1 MGERRYL
8 GDLLDEERPVLGA
21 RVSTTDP
28 AIVEVYG
35 GMGLDFAWIDLEH
48 TGRSPYDS
56 RYLEELTRAA
66 DASGID
72 LLVRLPSGDP
82 SMVRKVLDAGVKT
95 ILIPRIE
102 SSAEIRRAIGATRY
116 VYEDRAGGY
125 GGGAGRDS
133 SWGDVSTVT
142 PSDHDETVSVGCMIE
157 TKSAVENVDEVVGV
171 PGLDF
176 AFVGPADLSISLGHP
191 LEKDHPDVRRAIEDA
206 RDACFDA
213 GLAVGWVTDDTSDA
227 EDAIERGFRLL
238 RIGDEIASARSVLG
252 SRYET
257 LRSTSE

>member
-1 MGERRYL
+1 MGERRHL
-8 GDLLDEERPVLGA
+8 GDLLDEERAVLGA

-35 GMGLDFAWIDLEH
+35 GLGLDFAWIDLEH

-72 LLVRLPSGDP
+72 LLVRLPSGEP
-82 SMVRKVLDAGVKT
+82 PVVRKVLDAGVKT

-102 SSAEIRRAIGATRY
+102 SPSDVRRAVRASRF
-116 VYEDRAGGY
+116 VYEDEPGTY

-133 SWGDVSTVT
+133 SWGDVSTVD

-157 TKSAVENVDEVVGV
+157 TKSAVDNVDEVVAV

-176 AFVGPADLSISLGHP
+176 AFVGPADLSISLGHS
-191 LEKDHPDVRRAIEDA
+191 LEKDHPDVRRAMEKA
-206 RDACFDA
+206 RDACLDA
-213 GLAVGWVTDDTSDA
+213 GVTAGWVTDDTSDA
-227 EDAIERGFRLL
+227 ESAIEAGYRLL
-238 RIGDEIASARSVLG
+238 RIGDEIASVRTVLG
-252 SRYET
+252 SRYEK
-257 LRSTSE
+257 LRANSD